1 MRSYVLSTQRF
12 IFLVTAMATL
22 IMTGCGD
29 TVASQFHSPLRFVSP
44 LETEVTTRSKQV
56 YTLDVPEPTAGTGSV
71 RGRLIA
77 ASPGAEIFLAGQV
90 YLAPLNYI
98 EGEVRI
104 PYFSVDLAEDP
115 LEDLRNDSGEFAIL
129 DVMPGEY
136 GIVVYTP
143 LTSYAVPGKEEGMRV
158 IEVVE
163 GETLDI
169 GDIIID

>member
-1 MRSYVLSTQRF
+1 MRSHVLSTRHL
-12 IFLVTAMATL
+12 IFFVTVVATL
-22 IMTGCGD
+22 LMTGCGD
-29 TVASQFHSPLRFVSP
+29 TVANQFQSPLRFVSP
-44 LETEVTTRSKQV
+44 LETEVTTRSQQV

-104 PYFSVDLAEDP
+104 PYFSVDLAKDP

-129 DVMPGEY
+129 DIKPGEY

-143 LTSYAVPGKEEGMRV
+143 LTSYAVPGEEEGMRI

-163 GETLDI
+163 GEVLDV
-169 GDIIID
+169 GDIVID